1 MWERKPV
8 SVRDRAG
15 QERWTIDWRS
25 IRLGREKRR
34 KKKEKEKKKE
44 AKETRR
50 KPVLGQ
56 SAALLTQRRVSC
68 LPRLSPKIP
77 PFVVSTH
84 HGGKTFKHG
93 ASTSSGYRS
102 LKIHVPGIFS
112 ENSTSRNFNLAVGVN
127 YFSWEVRWRRSTKV
141 RNSEYFRNFPYVGT
155 T

>member
-8 SVRDRAG
+8 SVLDSGPRKMDNRLEVNPTRTREATKR
-15 QERWTIDWRS
+15 ER
-25 IRLGREKRR
+25 
-34 KKKEKEKKKE
+34 EKKKE

-84 HGGKTFKHG
+84 HGGKTFERR
-93 ASTSSGYRS
+93 ASTSSRYRS
-102 LKIHVPGIFS
+102 LKIHVLGIFS
-112 ENSTSRNFNLAVGVN
+112 RNSMSRNFNLGVGVN
-127 YFSWEVRWRRSTKV
+127 YFSWEVRLRRSTKV
-141 RNSEYFRNFPYVGT
+141 RNSEYFRNFTYVGMM
-155 T
+155 